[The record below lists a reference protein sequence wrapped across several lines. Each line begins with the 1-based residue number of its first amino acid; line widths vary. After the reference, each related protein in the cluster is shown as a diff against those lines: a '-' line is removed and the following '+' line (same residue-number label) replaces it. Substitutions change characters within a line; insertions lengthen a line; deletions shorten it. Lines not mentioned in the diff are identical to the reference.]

1 MQFSTIKFRGGRP
14 LLGEISAGRLN
25 EILAEIKR
33 NRPVAG
39 PGVDVSYSGQGTKIS
54 VKPGGKKIVNPA
66 RLLPWDIYIKK
77 VEGDGEEV
85 PYVWTL
91 GVQPGTITFILP
103 SNWDSE
109 FTAQEGDL
117 LYGIANITTDGNAI
131 TSLSISM
138 QDEYPEPQTYEKF
151 AVAEEIKVPFGLF
164 IDGSSF
170 NLFGASQFFYPRLR
184 LVTSADPAAE
194 PGQSPFDLWYELA
207 P

>member
-1 MQFSTIKFRGGRP
+1 MQFSSIKFKSGRP
-14 LLGEISAGRLN
+14 LLGEISATRLN

-39 PGVDVSYSGQGTKIS
+39 LGVDISYSGQGTKIS
-54 VKPGGKKIVNPA
+54 VKPGGKKTVNPA
-66 RLLPWDIYIKK
+66 RLLPWDIYAKS
-77 VEGDGEEV
+77 VEGEQGERT
-85 PYVWTL
+85 WTL
-91 GVQPGTITFILP
+91 AVQPGTITFILP
-103 SNWDSE
+103 SNWNDE
-109 FTAQEGDL
+109 FTASEGEL

-131 TSLSISM
+131 TSVSISM
-138 QDEYPEPQTYEKF
+138 EDEYPEPQTYEKF
-151 AVAEEIKVPFGLF
+151 AVAQQVKIPFGLF